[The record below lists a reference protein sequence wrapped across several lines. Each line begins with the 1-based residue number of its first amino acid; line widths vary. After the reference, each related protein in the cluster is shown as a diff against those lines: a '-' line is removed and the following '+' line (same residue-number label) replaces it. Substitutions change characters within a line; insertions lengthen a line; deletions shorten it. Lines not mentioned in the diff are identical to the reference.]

1 MKIPLLLMLTLL
13 LLFVLIAVNLT
24 LGSVMLPLEQVWGAL
39 TNDDTTPVV
48 AQNIVLK
55 SRLPQSIT
63 AMLAGAGLAVS
74 GLIMQTIFSNPL
86 AGPTVLGISNGA
98 SLGVA
103 FIVLL
108 NGAIGSKALATIGLR
123 GEMATVSAGIIG
135 AILVMLIIIQ
145 VSARV
150 KSTVTLLVFG
160 VMVGYIANAII
171 GILKFFSIEEDVR
184 TFVVWGLGSFARVSP
199 DRLLPFAIL
208 MIITLI
214 GSIPLAKQLNIMLL
228 GDLYARN
235 LGVNINKIRTFSVII
250 SSMLCAV
257 VTAYCGPIAFIG
269 LAVPHLCRGLL
280 STSNHRLL
288 IPSCMTIGASL
299 ALLCNIIARMPGFEG
314 ALPINSVAALV
325 GAPIVCYVL
334 YHRHS

>member
-13 LLFVLIAVNLT
+13 LLFVLIAVNLV